1 MEKWARFVL
10 GGTAV
15 VLSAFLLWAWSVR
28 PPAPVPVRTGLA
40 VEEDIYNSVT
50 VPGVIE
56 AADST
61 AVCPAKTA
69 EVAQVY
75 VSAGEQ
81 VRQGQVL
88 CTLGESSP
96 SRGTESF
103 RAVWNAVS
111 GVRAAQ
117 TVTAA
122 EANVLRAPVAGMV
135 LVVPQAGELV
145 LEGIPCA
152 QIAASSGMQ
161 VRVSAPELYAGELR
175 GGQRANVTV
184 AAASEQV
191 YGARVERI
199 APVASRAV
207 DWTGMDGETTVEAVL
222 ALSGETDALR
232 PGYTASV
239 KVFTDHHAAAVV
251 VPHEAVCQRGE
262 DEFVFCIRS
271 GRAVQC
277 AVQTGYMLEQVT
289 EITNGLAVGEI
300 VVLSPPDD
308 LADGMP
314 VEVTV

>member
-10 GGTAV
+10 GSTAV
-15 VLSAFLLWAWSVR
+15 VLSALLLWAWRIR
-28 PPAPVPVRTGLA
+28 PPVPVPVRVGLA

-69 EVAQVY
+69 EVTQVC

-88 CTLGESSP
+88 CTLGESAP
-96 SRGTESF
+96 ARGTESF

-111 GVRAAQ
+111 GMRAAQ
-117 TVTAA
+117 TVMAA
-122 EANVLRAPVAGMV
+122 ETNLLRAPVAGTV
-135 LVVPQAGELV
+135 LTVPQAGEVV
-145 LEGIPCA
+145 LEGLPCA
-152 QIAASSGMQ
+152 QVAASSEMQ
-161 VRVSAPELYAGELR
+161 VRVSAPELYAGELQE
-175 GGQRANVTV
+175 GQRANVTV

-191 YGARVERI
+191 YGARVERV

-207 DWTGMDGETTVEAVL
+207 DWTGMGGETTVEAVL
-222 ALSGETDALR
+222 ALSEETAALR
-232 PGYTASV
+232 PGYTASA

-262 DEFVFCIRS
+262 EEFVFCVRA

-277 AVQTGYMLEQVT
+277 AVQTGYMLEQVI
-289 EITNGLAVGEI
+289 EITDGLEAGEN
-300 VVLSPPDD
+300 VVLSPSDD
-308 LADGMP
+308 LMDGMP
-314 VEVTV
+314 VEVAV